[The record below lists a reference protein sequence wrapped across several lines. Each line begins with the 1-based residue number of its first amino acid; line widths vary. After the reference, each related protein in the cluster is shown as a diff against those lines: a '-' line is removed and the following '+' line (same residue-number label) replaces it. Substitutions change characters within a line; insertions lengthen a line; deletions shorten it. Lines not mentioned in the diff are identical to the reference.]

1 MKRCLPVLLAKP
13 PENAAQLDA
22 QSDEKGEFNVSKPLK
37 RRRVAVKVACNRC
50 RQRKTQCD
58 GQRPTCS
65 SCMRTGVDCQYD
77 QTGANAL
84 AEKNEELQQELKT
97 LTALVDRLRNSSEED
112 AFSLIRQLKTTPD
125 VSEILASVREPPP
138 IKQPSSHQCALA
150 ILPPT
155 QSFVEYELTIL
166 HDFSYPALEPIEL
179 PEIDLDRLEKSN
191 WPKSTTSIDDKVL
204 ADLDSMPGSL
214 KSVVPSQLNAI
225 PQTAF
230 PGSPKSPSVVIGPS
244 PPLRWCDS
252 RLNRLNINYWTRV
265 PISNELA
272 AGAISTYLETDHALL
287 GFFDADLFLS
297 DLVEQRLNYCSPFLV
312 SSLLCMACLCYTAID
327 EKAAALSHVFQREAE
342 QLRYA
347 YRGSDTITTL
357 SALSLCSI
365 ACTWLGKDK
374 LGQDLLKDSRAMAER
389 LQLFGSQ
396 GTDAVETKFLQMTS
410 EQIRATSHAA
420 WGSYSYITFHATMY
434 GGEPIACPPVLP
446 LPGEGS
452 WERSDTNDA
461 RWPVH
466 SLPAYMGCTF
476 TAMCR
481 LWSIVQEVLIFYN
494 IPPTTAPVE
503 RTPLSF
509 AEQKYQK
516 LLSWADT
523 LSSELAR
530 NSHRPLHVYI
540 FHTMYHIAVL
550 NIFRP
555 LLPTSGR
562 FRLRSFASSDSS
574 PVSVCHASF
583 QQLKRLLVEA
593 MTRPRYSIQ
602 SGLLNPAVMHI
613 SNIILAH
620 SDRRNYRHYLLLC
633 MSFWIDATP
642 SFPVLADIARAY
654 LSLALRDRSLSAQD
668 ARILKQKL
676 TKIREQYSSNEVSS
690 VIVDFDCATAQ
701 GASYRANELA
711 QKFDEYA
718 MFEEFTN
725 NSVS

>member
-50 RQRKTQCD
+50 RQRKT
-58 GQRPTCS
+58 
-65 SCMRTGVDCQYD
+65 QYD

-230 PGSPKSPSVVIGPS
+230 PGSPKIPSVVIGPS

-342 QLRYA
+342 QLRSERHLMQLGDPTA
-347 YRGSDTITTL
+347 ISHLG
-357 SALSLCSI
+357 I
-365 ACTWLGKDK
+365 A
-374 LGQDLLKDSRAMAER
+374 R
-389 LQLFGSQ
+389 LQDDDPG
-396 GTDAVETKFLQMTS
+396 
-410 EQIRATSHAA
+410 
-420 WGSYSYITFHATMY
+420 FHATMY

-574 PVSVCHASF
+574 PVSVYHASF

-620 SDRRNYRHYLLLC
+620 SDRRNYRYYLLLC

-642 SFPVLADIARAY
+642 SFPVLADIARGY
-654 LSLALRDRSLSAQD
+654 LSLALRNRSLSAQD
-668 ARILKQKL
+668 ARSLKQKL

-711 QKFDEYA
+711 QKFDEHA

-725 NSVS
+725 NSLTTVTRADTTISQLNILPKQDTITCMPLSLAFSCTSNCK

>member
-230 PGSPKSPSVVIGPS
+230 AGSPKSPSVVIGPS

-365 ACTWLGKDK
+365 ASTWLGKDK

-420 WGSYSYITFHATMY
+420 WGSYSYIT
-434 GGEPIACPPVLP
+434 
-446 LPGEGS
+446 
-452 WERSDTNDA
+452 
-461 RWPVH
+461 
-466 SLPAYMGCTF
+466 
-476 TAMCR
+476 
-481 LWSIVQEVLIFYN
+481 
-494 IPPTTAPVE
+494 
-503 RTPLSF
+503 
-509 AEQKYQK
+509 
-516 LLSWADT
+516 
-523 LSSELAR
+523 
-530 NSHRPLHVYI
+530 
-540 FHTMYHIAVL
+540 
-550 NIFRP
+550 
-555 LLPTSGR
+555 
-562 FRLRSFASSDSS
+562 
-574 PVSVCHASF
+574 
-583 QQLKRLLVEA
+583 
-593 MTRPRYSIQ
+593 
-602 SGLLNPAVMHI
+602 
-613 SNIILAH
+613 
-620 SDRRNYRHYLLLC
+620 
-633 MSFWIDATP
+633 
-642 SFPVLADIARAY
+642 
-654 LSLALRDRSLSAQD
+654 
-668 ARILKQKL
+668 
-676 TKIREQYSSNEVSS
+676 
-690 VIVDFDCATAQ
+690 
-701 GASYRANELA
+701 
-711 QKFDEYA
+711 
-718 MFEEFTN
+718 
-725 NSVS
+725 